1 MYIELEHISKYF
13 GTFKASDDVSFG
25 IEKGKL
31 VGLLGPSGSGKT
43 TILRMLAGLEKQDE
57 GDVIIDGKNVNALT
71 PDQRKIGF
79 VFQSYAL
86 FPYMTVYDNIAYG
99 LKVQKRDKK
108 FIKNRVNELL
118 DLVGLPG
125 VEKRYPN
132 QLSGGQRQRI
142 ALARALAPQPE
153 VLLLDEPFAAIDA
166 KVRKELRTW
175 LRETIDKVGIT
186 SIFVT
191 HDQDEAIEIADEII
205 ITNKGRIE
213 QVGNPVDIYENPR
226 TPFVA
231 QFIGQS
237 AVIKDF
243 GKLKGFEKEN
253 DSQYGVIRPEFVEIS
268 DSTDQIRRNEN
279 FTNKDEFFRAS
290 VNKSNALENEII
302 ANTAADSAY
311 EDGIIEEVLFR
322 GNTYEIKV
330 RIGDIIVTG
339 KTSVSTG
346 KRTRGEHI
354 KVLIKQL
361 YIIEGEH
368 TQIVK
373 NKAFDDSQIYYI

>member
-142 ALARALAPQPE
+142 SLARALAPQPE

-213 QVGNPVDIYENPR
+213 QVGNPVEIYENPK

-268 DSTDQIRRNEN
+268 DNTEQIRRNEN
-279 FTNKDEFFRAS
+279 FTNKDEFFQVS
-290 VNKSNALENEII
+290 MDKSNALENEII

-311 EDGIIEEVLFR
+311 EAGIIEEVLFR

-330 RIGDIIVTG
+330 RIGDITVTG

-368 TQIVK
+368 TRIVR